1 MLFTVSKGVQLYR
14 EMKIGAGEWQGT
26 ANMSSRGDGWWVRQK
41 GGFVAVRNCV
51 SIVANGVS

>member
-14 EMKIGAGEWQGT
+14 EMKIGAGDGWEV
-26 ANMSSRGDGWWVRQK
+26 SRGDDGTKKLKREK

-51 SIVANGVS
+51 STVAKGVS